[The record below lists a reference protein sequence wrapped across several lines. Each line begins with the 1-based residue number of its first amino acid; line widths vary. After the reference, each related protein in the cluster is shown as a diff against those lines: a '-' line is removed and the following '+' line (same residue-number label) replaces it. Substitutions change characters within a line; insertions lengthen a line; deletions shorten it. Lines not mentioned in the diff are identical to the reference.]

1 MNDSSTI
8 ISQWSKKTY
17 LQPLTSFVS
26 VQERYHI
33 LEASQTFSGPSASFM
48 SDPEL
53 SDEDDE
59 YDE

>member
-26 VQERYHI
+26 VQEHYNI
-33 LEASQTFSGPSASFM
+33 LQASQISSGLSASFM

-59 YDE
+59 